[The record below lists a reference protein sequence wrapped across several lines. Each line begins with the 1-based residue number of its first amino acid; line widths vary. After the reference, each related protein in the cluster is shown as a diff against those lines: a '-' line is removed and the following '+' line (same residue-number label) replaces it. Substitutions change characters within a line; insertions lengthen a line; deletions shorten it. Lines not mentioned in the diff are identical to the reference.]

1 MTIRLSEKF
10 TDIRDQFIASIK
22 GGADVETQG
31 KLYADM
37 LDVLREDVVAEAR
50 LASEAAIAVNPLDGK
65 LSARERKFFNEI
77 NKEVGYKEEK
87 LLPQETIDRIFED
100 LETEHPLLTAIGVVN
115 SGMRRKILKSTTSG
129 QAVWGKIYGE
139 IKGQLDAA
147 FSEEEN
153 IDSKLTAFV
162 VIPKDLQD
170 LGVGWIERFVRMQI
184 DEVFAAALEA
194 AFLGGDGN
202 DKPIGLTRQVQKGVS
217 VSGGVYPEKT
227 PSGTLTFADAKT
239 TVKELTEVFKLHS
252 VKEDGKTPVVTDGK
266 VAMIVNPKDA
276 WEVKAQYTT
285 LNAMGVYVTAM
296 PFNVEIMESV
306 AQTAG
311 KVTTF
316 VKGRYYATVGGG
328 ITIRKYQE
336 TLALED
342 MDLYAA
348 KTFAYGKADDNTA
361 AAVWTLTIAGGVVAP
376 VPPGSATVT
385 TTEDT
390 AMVEVN

>member
-10 TDIRDQFIASIK
+10 TDIRDQFISAIK
-22 GGADVETQG
+22 GGVDVETQG
-31 KLYADM
+31 KLYAEM

-50 LASEAAIAVNPLDGK
+50 LASEAAIAVNPLDGQ

-77 NKEVGYKEEK
+77 TKEVGYKEEK

-100 LETEHPLLTAIGVVN
+100 LETAHPLLAAIGVVN

-184 DEVFAAALEA
+184 DEVFAAALET
-194 AFLGGDGN
+194 AFLSGDGN

-217 VSGGVYPEKT
+217 VSGGVYPEKE

-239 TVKELTEVFKLHS
+239 TVKELTKVFKLHS

-296 PFNVEIMESV
+296 PFNLEIIESV

-361 AAVWTLTIAGGVVAP
+361 AAVWTLTIAG
-376 VPPGSATVT
+376 
-385 TTEDT
+385 E
-390 AMVEVN
+390 